1 MNQLLLNPVQIEK
14 SFKSSSELEERLALE
29 NPYKLTDRQWL
40 KLFRS
45 SRENQFSNKSIKAEQ
60 RFVRLSTID
69 KIQNLREQLST
80 RQIFTNSEPNCTN
93 KFNFNNRDRP
103 INPLEIQRILTNEK
117 INLLIPWGPRFDEF
131 REDIQ
136 LEIDTITEL
145 KSKILGF
152 TENQKTVQIEFL
164 FADYYGYAIN
174 NLQESKVKEYFEQL
188 SKIIFSSLQDC
199 KYNVK
204 FSYWSVTRET
214 ISPDLIEKRDNLCQ
228 SNVDI
233 QKYINRVKKNQSQYP
248 RERILEALYSQGKST
263 IFISLATSK
272 SKDPYNELN
281 IPTIYPLSRVYQ
293 APWLK

>member
-80 RQIFTNSEPNCTN
+80 RQIFANSEPNCTN

-204 FSYWSVTRET
+204 LPFYVTLN
-214 ISPDLIEKRDNLCQ
+214 SLLIL
-228 SNVDI
+228 
-233 QKYINRVKKNQSQYP
+233 
-248 RERILEALYSQGKST
+248 G
-263 IFISLATSK
+263 
-272 SKDPYNELN
+272 
-281 IPTIYPLSRVYQ
+281 
-293 APWLK
+293 